1 MTLLASLV
9 SAMSN
14 SSKTSN
20 TFTQTLLLGMFLARS
35 VCLTVVRDVCAC
47 ILLVYTYTDYRENC
61 PIQTTAS
68 LPEVYLSILHRTC
81 MDLESKEKS
90 TICTS

>member
-47 ILLVYTYTDYRENC
+47 TLRGAWDTLAHVAQTGKKETREA
-61 PIQTTAS
+61 Q
-68 LPEVYLSILHRTC
+68 
-81 MDLESKEKS
+81 MG
-90 TICTS
+90 